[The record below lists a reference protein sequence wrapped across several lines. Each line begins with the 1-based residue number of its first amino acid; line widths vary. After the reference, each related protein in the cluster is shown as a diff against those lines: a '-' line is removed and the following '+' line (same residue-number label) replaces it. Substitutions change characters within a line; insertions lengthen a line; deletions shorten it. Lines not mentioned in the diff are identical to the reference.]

1 MIAVEIDVKI
11 EEIDE
16 SDTEEHHEYGSSGNK
31 DIEEIDIITG
41 TRQTYDSDSIR
52 YGNTDCVV
60 F

>member
-1 MIAVEIDVKI
+1 MKI
-11 EEIDE
+11 EEIDK